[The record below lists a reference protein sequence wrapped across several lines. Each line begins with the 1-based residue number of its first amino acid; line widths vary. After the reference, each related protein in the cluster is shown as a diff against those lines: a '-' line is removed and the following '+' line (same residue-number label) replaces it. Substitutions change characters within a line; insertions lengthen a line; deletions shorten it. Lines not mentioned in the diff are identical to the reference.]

1 MDQVF
6 REHHIIFY
14 DGECG
19 FCNASVRWIL
29 SRDTHGIFRFA
40 SLQSAAG
47 TAVKERL
54 RLPPDYTQS
63 LVAWDPASQQAYY
76 KSRAVAYI
84 LKHLPRYKWLAFILG
99 ITPAFLADVAYSIVA
114 RYRRSLVHNNPSC
127 DLRYRDVY
135 RERFL

>member
-14 DGECG
+14 DGDCG

-29 SRDTHGIFRFA
+29 PRDAHGVFIFA

-54 RLPPDYTQS
+54 QLPADYTQS
-63 LVAWDPASQQAYY
+63 LIVWDPALQQAYY
-76 KSRAVAYI
+76 KSRAVYHI
-84 LKHLPRYKWLAFILG
+84 LKQLPRYKWLSFILK
-99 ITPAFLADVAYSIVA
+99 ITPSFLADAVYRVVAK
-114 RYRRSLVHNNPSC
+114 YRKLLASDNPSC